1 MRNYS
6 GRAALIGL
14 MLAYGRGVVRAQPRE
29 SEQVQRTGSGSF
41 ALARYTTSGSASL
54 YTAVRVGP
62 TLALGGVVANTR
74 TNSYTTLLGVGARAR
89 FAHSVSARVFIA
101 GARTP
106 ADFQARLYVLPR
118 ATAGRVTMSA
128 IGMFA
133 QPLRSDG
140 AHQISANPLSLGLRI
155 TPGLHVGSSLVL
167 DQVQHRPL
175 RSAAGPG
182 VQLRFRGVALSVDA
196 LRWRRAGGDE
206 LRATV
211 TAAR

>member
-1 MRNYS
+1 MRIDTK
-6 GRAALIGL
+6 RAVLTVL
-14 MLAYGRGVVRAQPRE
+14 MLAYGRGVARAQPRE
-29 SEQVQRTGSGSF
+29 GEQAQRTGSGSF

-62 TLALGGVVANTR
+62 ALALGGVVANTR

-89 FAHSVSARVFIA
+89 FARNISARVFIA

-118 ATAGRVTMSA
+118 ATTGRVTMSA

-140 AHQISANPLSLGLRI
+140 AHQISANPLSLGLRV
-155 TPGLHVGSSLVL
+155 TPAVHVGGSVVF

-175 RSAAGPG
+175 RLAAGPG
-182 VQLRFRGVALSVDA
+182 VQLRLRGVAFSVDA
-196 LRWRRAGGDE
+196 LRWRRGGGGE